1 MEIVMSET
9 MTIDAPTN
17 VVSTSP
23 TDAVTTAT
31 TNDKKHKTISL
42 CMIVKNEAHV
52 IERCLSSVLP
62 IIDYWVIVDTGSTD
76 GTQQKIKDF
85 FERNGIKGEL
95 HERPWVDFGHNRSEA
110 LELCQKTDTDYA
122 YMIDADEILVYEP
135 GFDPMKFK
143 ETLNADL
150 YNIFAHFGQ
159 TRYHRPQMTSNK
171 KRFYYRGVLHE
182 YVDCHDPIGTRD
194 FARGFMNTPIQDGA
208 RSSDPEK
215 YKKDAEKFEAAL
227 ATGKVEEKDFNR
239 YHFYLAQS
247 YRDSQQWEP
256 ALAAYLKRADLGGW
270 NEEVFYSLY
279 QAGRIMEILEKPVD
293 NIIQVYFKA
302 YQVAPWRAESLWAAA
317 RLCRAFSRFDQ
328 GYRFAKQGLKVRY
341 PEGALFVGQGIYDW
355 AMLDEFAIAAFWT
368 GHYRESRIASIQ
380 LLQQGKFPPDQK
392 ERIEANLKFATD
404 AILNEGDQG

>member
-1 MEIVMSET
+1 MTEVT
-9 MTIDAPTN
+9 TIDPPA
-17 VVSTSP
+17 
-23 TDAVTTAT
+23 AVDGPAAT
-31 TNDKKHKTISL
+31 TEPTVPAPKKNKTVNL

-62 IIDYWVIVDTGSTD
+62 VIDYWVIVDTGSTD

-85 FERNGIKGEL
+85 FDRNGIPGEL
-95 HERPWVDFGHNRSEA
+95 HESEWKDFGTNRSEA
-110 LELCQKTDTDYA
+110 LELAQKTDHDYSL
-122 YMIDADEILVYEP
+122 MIDADEILVFEP

-143 ETLNADL
+143 ESLTADL
-150 YNIFAHFGQ
+150 YNIFAQFGQ

-171 KRFYYRGVLHE
+171 KKFYYRGVLHE

-208 RSSDPEK
+208 RSSNPKK
-215 YKKDAEKFEAAL
+215 YEDDAVKFEEAL
-227 ATGKVEEKDFNR
+227 ASGKVEEKDFNR

-247 YRDSQQWEP
+247 YRDSQQWDK
-256 ALAAYLKRADLGGW
+256 ALQAYLKRADLGGW

-293 NIIQVYFKA
+293 NIIQLYFKA

-341 PEGALFVGQGIYDW
+341 PEGALFVGQGVYEW
-355 AMLDEFAIAAFWT
+355 ALLDEFSIASYWT
-368 GHYRESRIASIQ
+368 GHYRESRMASLQ
-380 LLQQGKFPPDQK
+380 LLKDNKFPADQK

-404 AILNEGDQG
+404 AIVNEGG